1 MKRGGAMNEKLIEE
15 ITKILKDKI
24 IAYKFLEV
32 KDGIGESMT
41 LSLTEKG
48 ARKLATAIAEKIE
61 EILDVLEDMAYQ
73 HCWNEQ
79 NNEFDSFAISSNAS
93 TLRLLAKYGK
103 IRIIKEYGKRVI
115 AKPIKREGK

>member
-1 MKRGGAMNEKLIEE
+1 MKRGGAMNEKLVEE
-15 ITKILKDKI
+15 ITKILKNKI
-24 IAYKFLEV
+24 IAYKFLEA
-32 KDGIGESMT
+32 KDGIGKSMT

-73 HCWNEQ
+73 HCWDEQ

-93 TLRLLAKYGK
+93 TLRLLAKYGRIK
-103 IRIIKEYGKRVI
+103 IVKECGRRVI
-115 AKPIKREGK
+115 AKPIEKEEK